1 MTLPRYNQL
10 QRFWRKWPP
19 MQVLLA
25 HYVGYKPA
33 PVDEDDEATGEAG
46 EEMDDESMSALI
58 GMFGPLPQRNKEM
71 SNG

>member
-1 MTLPRYNQL
+1 MTLPRYNML

-33 PVDEDDEATGEAG
+33 ADVDQEADAEASD
-46 EEMDDESMSALI
+46 EMDDESMSALI
-58 GMFGPLPQRNKEM
+58 QMFGPLPERKKVP
-71 SNG
+71 